1 MVARRRDTAERLML
15 LSIHPIYV
23 EQILTGAKTV
33 ELRRTRPNVAPGQ
46 PVVIY
51 ATTPSAA
58 LVATCRIE
66 RVEIGSPQAIW
77 TSSGNL
83 AAVGREQFDCYFA
96 GSSSAVALHLS
107 EVTELS
113 STVSLEQLRESC
125 GFHPPQTWHFWTRDR
140 LGLFSEHHHPLRAL
154 HPLLAG

>member
-1 MVARRRDTAERLML
+1 MAVRRRDISGRLML
-15 LSIHPIYV
+15 LSIHPVYV

-58 LVATCRIE
+58 LVATCRID
-66 RVEIGSPQAIW
+66 RVEIDSPEAIW
-77 TSSGNL
+77 TSSGEL
-83 AAVGREQFDCYFA
+83 TAVRREQFDSYFA

-140 LGLFSEHHHPLRAL
+140 LRSFSEHHHPLRAL
-154 HPLLAG
+154 QPLLAG